1 LQSLKAGGSTNFK
14 DALGATKEKL
24 QILDQGG
31 EENLV
36 YFLSD
41 GRGTGSFGDELATLE
56 ADHQAKITAIGIGDN
71 ADLPLLDLIDN
82 TGRAERVTS
91 AEQLDASLLGFPR
104 PDGQVVA
111 VDVFVNGRRIPGVE
125 PDDLVKTSGGWALDL
140 SIADLA
146 RRVGDRNDVSAS
158 ITFAS
163 GETLATDL
171 VITGSLP
178 RSTDFIL

>member
-1 LQSLKAGGSTNFK
+1 
-14 DALGATKEKL
+14 
-24 QILDQGG
+24 
-31 EENLV
+31 
-36 YFLSD
+36 
-41 GRGTGSFGDELATLE
+41 
-56 ADHQAKITAIGIGDN
+56 
-71 ADLPLLDLIDN
+71 
-82 TGRAERVTS
+82 VTS

-111 VDVFVNGRRIPGVE
+111 VDVFVNGRRIPGVA

-140 SIADLA
+140 SITGLA